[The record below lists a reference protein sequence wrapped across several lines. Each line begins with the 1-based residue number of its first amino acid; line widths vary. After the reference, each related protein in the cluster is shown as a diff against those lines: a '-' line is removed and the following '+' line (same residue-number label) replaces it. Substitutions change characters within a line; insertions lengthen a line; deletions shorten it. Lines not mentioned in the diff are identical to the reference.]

1 MSLPLKLTDE
11 VTPERAPGFYHTQG
25 TLLNRNKH
33 RLGLRS
39 WLTSLSLM
47 SAVPLLVLA
56 GIVISEFHDY
66 RQRSALEEL
75 DRRTA
80 DLARDVGAHLDV
92 ARGAAVALAQSED
105 ARAMNVHALYDD
117 ARRIQDQ
124 LPEIW
129 TFTLVSP
136 DKNLFISKQPL
147 GTQFPKPG
155 HPELI
160 ERALEERKSNISGVF
175 PSIATGAQ
183 GVAISVPII
192 ESSGETRYVLRAIVR
207 SDLMQSRLLAKTT
220 PRGWTAAIIDGNGRI
235 VARNQENDRFS
246 GRPATPEI
254 LAYIRQ
260 PGGTHFFG
268 KTLEGKK
275 TIAQVHPVPGTDWY
289 VAQGLDL
296 DELKQPVDAMVRRL
310 GMMTAIWITVAIVS
324 AVFLSNYLIRQIRQ
338 LTRAIASREP
348 IRSDVLM
355 VDELVQ
361 IGHEVEALA
370 QKEAEARSEW
380 KLSES
385 LRMNYQDL
393 YEKAPCGYHSLDP
406 EGRFIQINQTELDWL
421 GRHIDEVRGKKITD
435 FMTPESVQRFRA
447 NFPKFLE
454 CGFLSDVELEL
465 IRPDGSL
472 MPVIA
477 NATAIRD
484 PSGQIVASRS
494 TLFDN
499 RAKHE
504 YEQKLL
510 EIALL
515 DPLTALPNRRALAEA
530 AQKELSRCVRQ
541 DKALS
546 VLMVDIDHFKNV
558 NDNYGHDVGDQVLCT
573 LATCIK
579 NNVRAMDMPARY
591 GGEEFIVL
599 MPEADL
605 NSALEVAERLR
616 RSVEQTE
623 FRASAKDF
631 FKLTISVGVTQWK
644 AQDNTLEPTIRRAD
658 SALYRAKEL
667 GRNRV
672 ESDV

>member
-1 MSLPLKLTDE
+1 
-11 VTPERAPGFYHTQG
+11 
-25 TLLNRNKH
+25 
-33 RLGLRS
+33 
-39 WLTSLSLM
+39 
-47 SAVPLLVLA
+47 
-56 GIVISEFHDY
+56 
-66 RQRSALEEL
+66 
-75 DRRTA
+75 
-80 DLARDVGAHLDV
+80 
-92 ARGAAVALAQSED
+92 
-105 ARAMNVHALYDD
+105 
-117 ARRIQDQ
+117 
-124 LPEIW
+124 
-129 TFTLVSP
+129 
-136 DKNLFISKQPL
+136 
-147 GTQFPKPG
+147 
-155 HPELI
+155 
-160 ERALEERKSNISGVF
+160 
-175 PSIATGAQ
+175 
-183 GVAISVPII
+183 
-192 ESSGETRYVLRAIVR
+192 
-207 SDLMQSRLLAKTT
+207 
-220 PRGWTAAIIDGNGRI
+220 
-235 VARNQENDRFS
+235 
-246 GRPATPEI
+246 
-254 LAYIRQ
+254 
-260 PGGTHFFG
+260 
-268 KTLEGKK
+268 
-275 TIAQVHPVPGTDWY
+275 
-289 VAQGLDL
+289 
-296 DELKQPVDAMVRRL
+296 
-310 GMMTAIWITVAIVS
+310 
-324 AVFLSNYLIRQIRQ
+324 
-338 LTRAIASREP
+338 
-348 IRSDVLM
+348 M